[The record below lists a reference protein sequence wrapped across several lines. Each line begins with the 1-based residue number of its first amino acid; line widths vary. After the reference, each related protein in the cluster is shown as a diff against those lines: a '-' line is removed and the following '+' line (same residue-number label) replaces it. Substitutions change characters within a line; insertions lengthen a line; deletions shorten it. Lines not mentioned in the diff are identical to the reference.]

1 MSEGVHD
8 WASFWDQPH
17 SIYVNQRHCDVHY
30 RDIAQGII
38 ALLPGREARV
48 LDYGCGEAVHAD
60 LVANAAAEL
69 VLCDV
74 APSVRARLVQCFD
87 GNPKISVLAPEEV
100 DRLPA
105 QSFDFVIANSLVQYI
120 SPAQLDGLLMVWRR
134 LLAPGGTLNLADVV
148 PPMLGPLNDAVALA
162 LYAAKNGF
170 LLAAIFGTVRTFF
183 SPYRRVRQKLGI
195 SRYSEDEFLQKLAV
209 SGFAAVRLPFN
220 LEHNAAR
227 MTFRAS
233 PNLLVR

>member
-1 MSEGVHD
+1 MSKSAHD

-17 SIYVNQRHCDVHY
+17 SIYVNQRHLDVHY
-30 RDIAQGII
+30 RDIAESIV
-38 ALLPGREARV
+38 ALLPKREARV

-74 APSVRARLVQCFD
+74 APSVRAHLVRRFG
-87 GNPKISVLAPEEV
+87 GNSKIRVLAPEEIE
-100 DRLPA
+100 RLPA

-120 SPAQLDGLLMVWRR
+120 SPPQLDRLLLVWRR
-134 LLAPGGTLNLADVV
+134 LLAPGGTLTLADVV
-148 PPMLGPLNDAVALA
+148 PPDVDPLSDAVALA

-183 SPYRRVRQKLGI
+183 SPYRKVRQKLGI
-195 SRYSEDEFLQKLAV
+195 ARYSEEEFVQKLAA
-209 SGFAAVRLPFN
+209 SGFGALRLPFN
-220 LEHNAAR
+220 LEHNSAR

-233 PNLLVR
+233 PNL

>member
-1 MSEGVHD
+1 MSKSARD

-17 SIYVNQRHCDVHY
+17 SIYVNKRHSDVHY
-30 RDIAQGII
+30 RDIAAGIV
-38 ALLPGREARV
+38 ALLPKREARV

-74 APSVRARLVQCFD
+74 APSVRAHLVRRF
-87 GNPKISVLAPEEV
+87 GENPKIRVLAPEEIE
-100 DRLPA
+100 RLPA
-105 QSFDFVIANSLVQYI
+105 QSFDLVIANSLVQYV
-120 SPAQLDGLLMVWRR
+120 SSAQLDSLLVVWRR
-134 LLAPGGTLNLADVV
+134 LLAPGGTLTLADVV
-148 PPMLGPLNDAVALA
+148 PPHVGPLNDAVALA

-170 LLAAIFGTVRTFF
+170 FLAAIVGTVRTFF
-183 SPYRRVRQKLGI
+183 SPYRRVRQQLGI
-195 SRYSEDEFLQKLAV
+195 SRYSEDEFLQKLTA
-209 SGFAAVRLPFN
+209 SGFAGVRLPFN

-233 PNLLVR
+233 PNP